1 MADNDNGLGDFDDLE
16 RLFAKGR
23 RESGQMPERLSRQIL
38 ADADRVQAGFAFAPA
53 PQAVAKPGLWSQAM
67 SALGG
72 WPALGGLATACAAGI
87 WIGLAPPSFLP
98 DLDGFIAQDSQ
109 DIDLIDMDGLV
120 LALSEEG

>member
-1 MADNDNGLGDFDDLE
+1 MADNDKVFDDLE

-23 RESGQMPERLSRQIL
+23 RGSAQMSAGLTQRIL
-38 ADADRVQAGFAFAPA
+38 ADADRVQAGFAPVSA
-53 PQAVAKPGLWSQAM
+53 PQAVARPGLWSQAL

-72 WPALGGLATACAAGI
+72 WPALGGLVTAGAAGI

-98 DLDGFIAQDSQ
+98 DLDEFITLDSQ

-120 LALSEEG
+120 LALSEDG

>member
-1 MADNDNGLGDFDDLE
+1 MTDNDKVFDDLE

-23 RESGQMPERLSRQIL
+23 RESEQMSAGLSQRIL
-38 ADADRVQAGFAFAPA
+38 ADADRVQAGFASASA
-53 PQAVAKPGLWSQAM
+53 PQAVARPGVWSQAL

-72 WPALGGLATACAAGI
+72 WPALGGLVTAGAAGI

-98 DLDGFIAQDSQ
+98 DLDVFIAQDSQ

-120 LALSEEG
+120 LALSEDG